1 MKPKQNDG
9 DDSDSD
15 DYKGFDEDELLD
27 KQSEQEDM
35 VLKENAA
42 KQSGRIIRDEQD
54 EIIKVQWESYKK
66 YYRLAGG
73 FCIVLA
79 LNLTIISFIG
89 CQLVANYYTQ
99 KWAYADPD
107 S

>member
-42 KQSGRIIRDEQD
+42 K
-54 EIIKVQWESYKK
+54 
-66 YYRLAGG
+66 
-73 FCIVLA
+73 
-79 LNLTIISFIG
+79 
-89 CQLVANYYTQ
+89 
-99 KWAYADPD
+99 
-107 S
+107 